1 MRLHRGAPANVSSS
15 DLTGRQEVSRISAS
29 QVSCPCPQPLLGL
42 TASPARQW
50 ESGPSPLAGGPAWV
64 GGRELI
70 AEGLVVPAISM
81 PPPSPLS
88 TGWRGGWT
96 PSGGPHLGAV
106 CGLGKWGRE
115 DLGSPREGV
124 QQRWEGEPLWAS
136 GGGGGT
142 PAGQIESWGAH
153 GLEQLLG
160 LPGPWLVYKMRTS
173 GVLEITHPLLPLREG
188 LGGVERCS
196 GERTCPV
203 ILPAAQPLPPCCLP
217 SSQTSV
223 PFDHLGK

>member
-29 QVSCPCPQPLLGL
+29 QVSCPCPQPLLGP

-50 ESGPSPLAGGPAWV
+50 ESGPSPLLGGPAQM
-64 GGRELI
+64 GGRELTV
-70 AEGLVVPAISM
+70 EGLVVPAIST
-81 PPPSPLS
+81 PPPSPVS
-88 TGWRGGWT
+88 TGWRGGRT
-96 PSGGPHLGAV
+96 PSGGPHIGAV

-124 QQRWEGEPLWAS
+124 QQRWEGELLWTS

-142 PAGQIESWGAH
+142 PAGQIVSWEAH

-160 LPGPWLVYKMRTS
+160 LPGPCASLQNANIW
-173 GVLEITHPLLPLREG
+173 G
-188 LGGVERCS
+188 
-196 GERTCPV
+196 
-203 ILPAAQPLPPCCLP
+203 A
-217 SSQTSV
+217 
-223 PFDHLGK
+223 